1 MDRSGS
7 LSQLLLHT
15 WGGDIKEFNDVMGI
29 APNSHFSDIR
39 TLASTNRSSE
49 PDYAPRLRTESDMRE
64 VIKEAQ
70 ILEQQDPFKDAK
82 GRLAQYFLALPQ
94 MTPLA
99 GFNLVPD
106 VYELYYPDR
115 LHQSNKGTAEVLAEM
130 VQDKVMQTG
139 HLHMLNE
146 YLTCLPSY
154 FGVRIPG
161 FGLDSKKRA
170 NATQCA
176 DLFKLL
182 PVAILAIPGVKS
194 LFASNSS
201 IVGASDLARLG
212 AAHRSAARPAA

>member
-1 MDRSGS
+1 MAGLADHSVIVGS
-7 LSQLLLHT
+7 DKNCCCLQ
-15 WGGDIKEFNDVMGI
+15 
-29 APNSHFSDIR
+29 
-39 TLASTNRSSE
+39 
-49 PDYAPRLRTESDMRE
+49 
-64 VIKEAQ
+64 
-70 ILEQQDPFKDAK
+70 
-82 GRLAQYFLALPQ
+82 
-94 MTPLA
+94 TPLA

-194 LFASNSS
+194 LFASNSRYS
-201 IVGASDLARLG
+201 CYSESHL
-212 AAHRSAARPAA
+212 S